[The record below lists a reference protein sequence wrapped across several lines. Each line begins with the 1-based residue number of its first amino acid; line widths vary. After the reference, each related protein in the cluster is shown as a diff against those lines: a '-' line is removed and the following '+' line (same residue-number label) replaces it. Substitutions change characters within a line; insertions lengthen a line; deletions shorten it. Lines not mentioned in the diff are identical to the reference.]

1 MEKKKHMKVIRLLSL
16 LLIVRA
22 SLMSTKRTTNLFYLW
37 RDLEQSQAGSYVN
50 ALYNS
55 AVRLFVLTPL
65 LTLHHQDRVGVFTSA
80 LFITPCVHVLTPPQL
95 SFSQLPSARHPPLL
109 TFSPSPRSPTS
120 KTSSFPLTPLIPL
133 SIHHSLS
140 LSCVTP
146 PSLPPSRD
154 NYYKPCEDQLVFKQL
169 NKQGPGLLTVAIQH
183 WSETLE

>member
-80 LFITPCVHVLTPPQL
+80 LFITPCVHVLTPPII
-95 SFSQLPSARHPPLL
+95 LPSSHSARRPGPP
-109 TFSPSPRSPTS
+109 PAKR
-120 KTSSFPLTPLIPL
+120 
-133 SIHHSLS
+133 
-140 LSCVTP
+140 P
-146 PSLPPSRD
+146 PSLWPLSYLSPSITPSLTLSLASLLPRCLL
-154 NYYKPCEDQLVFKQL
+154 PEIITTSLVKISLYL
-169 NKQGPGLLTVAIQH
+169 NSWISKARGCWQSLFNTGVKH
-183 WSETLE
+183 WNRK